1 MITALPVTTYC
12 LYILHV
18 IMNPEAL
25 SRFHSKDND
34 FELQEVVSFLGT
46 HQFILYIL
54 GKIMN
59 DLLLSTNQDTNIGEL
74 WVLCF
79 KKYYFGYLSK

>member
-1 MITALPVTTYC
+1 MIATLPVTPYC

-25 SRFHSKDND
+25 SRSHSKGND
-34 FELQEVVSFLGT
+34 FELQEVATFLGT
-46 HQFILYIL
+46 HQFILYTL
-54 GKIMN
+54 GRITN
-59 DLLLSTNQDTNIGEL
+59 DLLLNTNQDTNIGEL

-79 KKYYFGYLSK
+79 KKFLLWLPF